1 MPKFRGG
8 TDSEERSALPF
19 AIFGTLVDHAHA
31 IFHHRHHWVIALS
44 VVRHSNVRLGKI
56 LAFEQQW
63 SPAVLGKRVSK
74 TITEV

>member
-1 MPKFRGG
+1 MVELTPKKDPPCR
-8 TDSEERSALPF
+8 LPF
-19 AIFGTLVDHAHA
+19 SERWSIMRMLS
-31 IFHHRHHWVIALS
+31 HHRHHWVIALS